1 MSEYPPEVQAFLQEY
16 PCLQPTAGNKV
27 RCILSGHEIPCR
39 LSELRAYVGGKK
51 YKRLSAGGSNFNY
64 SQYEPHVVAST
75 KEPNRLFCKLTLRHI
90 NRIPQHVLLHVS
102 GKRYQRALKTYE
114 ECVRQGVPFVP
125 VCLKQKTRKHVS
137 EPEGGGKLW
146 EPNSSEEDGDESE
159 DSMSDL
165 YPVEMFPQDNE
176 MEVER
181 DEFETHSE
189 SEAEASPGMQ
199 GDNIKME
206 VNGQTHCKRKK
217 KQSNSLQKKFKSH
230 HWKGKGFKKAE
241 KMKT

>member
-51 YKRLSAGGSNFNY
+51 YKCLSAGGSNFNY

-125 VCLKQKTRKHVS
+125 ACLKQKTRKNVS

-165 YPVEMFPQDNE
+165 YP
-176 MEVER
+176 
-181 DEFETHSE
+181 
-189 SEAEASPGMQ
+189 
-199 GDNIKME
+199 
-206 VNGQTHCKRKK
+206 GQ
-217 KQSNSLQKKFKSH
+217 
-230 HWKGKGFKKAE
+230 
-241 KMKT
+241 